1 MKRISAISSVA
12 MSLASSLALLVPAEL
27 YAQGRDV
34 GVGTNPAAT
43 TQTQTT
49 PNGQNTTAAT
59 PDSTGVLDNGQTD
72 VVTVIGSLDALR
84 NNIVPNL
91 GATSYGISQ
100 NQIADQSQGE
110 DASFNQTLLRV
121 PGFAQDSYGQLHVR
135 GEHAN
140 LQFRINDI
148 ILPEGIAGFG
158 QELDTRVVDNLQV
171 ITGSLPAQ
179 YGINTA
185 GIIDIH
191 TKSSAFNNGDEVGFY
206 GGSYNT
212 DQPSFETAGTQGK
225 FSYYFTGDFL
235 ANGIGIEN
243 PDGKDYPIHDHT
255 EQYHGFGYMQYVID
269 NTSRLSLIL
278 SGYDADFQ
286 IPNNPGQAPAFGLAG
301 VPVAPGSVTAQTPF
315 GIGQFSSSHLD
326 ENQNEQNDFA
336 VLAYQ
341 KSAGKLNFQQSIFIR
356 NSSILYTPDNV
367 GDEIF
372 NGVASR
378 DDRYTLTGGAQ
389 LDASY
394 QLTDSH
400 TLRAGYELLAQ
411 HASNKTVTDVFP
423 TDADGVQ
430 TTNVP
435 ESLRFNQ
442 EATGDIY
449 GAYIQDEWHVF
460 KPLTI
465 NFGVRYDRVAE
476 LVHEGQASP
485 RLNAVYQLG
494 NDTVFH
500 AGYSRYFTPPPFEG
514 VQEAGITQAANTT
527 NAAAITQNSPDKA
540 ERSNYFDAGATQTLF
555 KNLQLGIDGYYKRAV
570 QQLDEGQFG
579 TAIIESPF
587 NYRYGEIFGL
597 EGTLTY
603 VNGGF
608 EAYANAAYSEARGR
622 DIDSSQFLFD
632 PDEFAYIQKHYIYL
646 DHDQTSTVSAGLS
659 YLWKLQGTRVYGDML
674 YGSGLRDGFANEG
687 KVPAYYNFNV
697 GVEQSFRIP
706 HFGQAHARFDIVNL
720 ADQVYQ
726 LRNGSGV
733 GVEAP
738 QYGQRRGIYGGI
750 SIEFGP
756 QPASKDVTPP
766 VPDAKDHKG

>member
-1 MKRISAISSVA
+1 MKRPTAAVFGA
-12 MSLASSLALLVPAEL
+12 LSLASSLALMAPGQLH
-27 YAQGRDV
+27 AQVRDI
-34 GVGTNPAAT
+34 GTGTNPAAT
-43 TQTQTT
+43 TQNQTIA
-49 PNGQNTTAAT
+49 NGQNATAAS
-59 PDSTGVLDNGQTD
+59 PDHTGLLDTGDEADRVL
-72 VVTVIGSLDALR
+72 VIGSLDAER

-100 NQIADQSQGE
+100 NQITNQSQGE

-140 LQFRINDI
+140 LQFRINDV

-158 QELDTRVVDNLQV
+158 QELDTRIVDSLQV
-171 ITGSLPAQ
+171 VTGSLPAQ

-191 TKSSAFNNGDEVGFY
+191 TKSSAFNQGDEVGFY
-206 GGSYNT
+206 GGSDNT
-212 DQPSFETAGTQGK
+212 YRPSFELAGSVGK
-225 FSYYFTGDFL
+225 LGYYFTGDFL
-235 ANGIGIEN
+235 SDGIGIES

-255 EQYHGFGYMQYVID
+255 EQYHGFGYMQYLID

-278 SGYDADFQ
+278 SAYDADFQ
-286 IPNNPGQAPAFGLAG
+286 IPNNPGQLPAFGLAG
-301 VPVAPGSVTAQTPF
+301 VPTIPGSVTADAPF
-315 GIGQFSSSHLD
+315 GVSQFSSAHLD

-356 NSSILYTPDNV
+356 NSSILFTPDNV
-367 GDEIF
+367 GDPIF

-394 QLTDSH
+394 QLTDAH

-411 HASNKTVTDVFP
+411 HASNRTVTDVFP
-423 TDADGVQ
+423 TDANGAQ
-430 TTNVP
+430 LTNVP
-435 ESLRFNQ
+435 EALKLNQ
-442 EATGDIY
+442 SATGEIY
-449 GAYIQDEWHVF
+449 GVYIQDEWHVF

-476 LVHEGQASP
+476 YVHEGQASP
-485 RLNAVYQLG
+485 RINAVYQLG
-494 NDTVFH
+494 ENTVLH

-514 VQEAGITQAANTT
+514 VQEAGINQAANTT
-527 NAAAITQNSPDKA
+527 NAAAITQNSSDKS
-540 ERSNYFDAGATQTLF
+540 ERSHYFDGGATQTLF
-555 KNLQLGIDGYYKRAV
+555 KTLQLGIDGYYKRAV

-587 NYRYGEIFGL
+587 DYRYGEIYGV

-608 EAYANAAYSEARGR
+608 EAYANAAYSEARGK

-646 DHDQTSTVSAGLS
+646 DHDQTSTVSAGAS
-659 YLWKLQGTRVYGDML
+659 YLYAPSGTRVYGDML
-674 YGSGLRDGFANEG
+674 YGSGLRDGFANTG
-687 KVPAYYNFNV
+687 KVPAYYTFNL
-697 GVEQSFRIP
+697 GFEQSFRIP
-706 HFGQAHARFDIVNL
+706 HIGQAHARFDVVNL
-720 ADQVYQ
+720 LDRVYE
-726 LRNGSGV
+726 LRDGSGIGV
-733 GVEAP
+733 GAP
-738 QYGQRRGIYGGI
+738 QFGQRRGIYGGI
-750 SIEFGP
+750 SIDFGP
-756 QPASKDVTPP
+756 QPAAKPMSPAPKDG
-766 VPDAKDHKG
+766 KG